1 MKKVNKTVL
10 NKRGYPR
17 LSKQQVEYYKRLC
30 LITGRLP
37 LYTGRILQKVVFDYR

>member
-37 LYTGRILQKVVFDYR
+37 LYVDPEYIKFKKI